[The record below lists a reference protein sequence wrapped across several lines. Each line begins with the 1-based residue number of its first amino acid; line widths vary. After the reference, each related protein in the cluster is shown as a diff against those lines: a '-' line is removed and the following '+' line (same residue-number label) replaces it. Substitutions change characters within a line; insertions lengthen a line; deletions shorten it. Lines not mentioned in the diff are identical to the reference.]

1 MIEILES
8 PSPPASPAAK
18 RTRVPTAAAEA
29 GGAGPVAAPR
39 TYLVGLQAI
48 AACIDDAS
56 STRSAFPR
64 ALDVVRARV
73 DVVRARVDEGSVLT
87 AATGEVDFFTSFGN
101 FDKKWGCGYRNVQ
114 MLLSALLHAEP
125 ALVLFGGAAR
135 VDDGGTVCVPSIKT
149 LQQWLEFAWGGGFD
163 VAGAAQVGAVVGTD
177 EWVGATE
184 AVALLRHQ
192 GLKARVVDFEWKGG
206 PRRQRQMGDALVEF
220 AKRHFGEVPVSP
232 ETRQT
237 ALPLLLQWEGHSVSV
252 VGVAWSRGGDE
263 SLLVLDPALA
273 GAYLTSRM
281 KRTSTS
287 FTAAAYQFAYLDVAG
302 GVLVGDAERE
312 EGKVVSSELVLVW
325 RDRVEG
331 RGGI

>member
-1 MIEILES
+1 MVDVIEILES

-39 TYLVGLQAI
+39 TYLAGLQAI

-64 ALDVVRARV
+64 AL

-252 VGVAWSRGGDE
+252 VGVARSRGGDE
-263 SLLVLDPALA
+263 SLLVLDPALS

-281 KRTSTS
+281 KRPSTS

>member
-1 MIEILES
+1 M
-8 PSPPASPAAK
+8 
-18 RTRVPTAAAEA
+18 
-29 GGAGPVAAPR
+29 
-39 TYLVGLQAI
+39 
-48 AACIDDAS
+48 
-56 STRSAFPR
+56 
-64 ALDVVRARV
+64 
-73 DVVRARVDEGSVLT
+73 
-87 AATGEVDFFTSFGN
+87 
-101 FDKKWGCGYRNVQ
+101 
-114 MLLSALLHAEP
+114 
-125 ALVLFGGAAR
+125 
-135 VDDGGTVCVPSIKT
+135 
-149 LQQWLEFAWGGGFD
+149 
-163 VAGAAQVGAVVGTD
+163 GAVVGTD

-192 GLKARVVDFEWKGG
+192 GLNARVVDFEWKGG

-252 VGVAWSRGGDE
+252 VGVARSRGGDE

-281 KRTSTS
+281 KRPSTS